1 MASRSDLC
9 VSHRQQD
16 KARAAARLA
25 ALIEAADASRDVR
38 VGLRGDL
45 AEIDRINWLMVLVA
59 QQLIEARR
67 NEHQHYIKAQTEKDR
82 AEMLTYDRTARGSC
96 VADLPLD
103 LG

>member
-1 MASRSDLC
+1 
-9 VSHRQQD
+9 
-16 KARAAARLA
+16 
-25 ALIEAADASRDVR
+25 
-38 VGLRGDL
+38 
-45 AEIDRINWLMVLVA
+45 MVLVA